1 MIDIIWQS
9 IVYVTTDPWFLPSM
23 GFTTMVGIFI
33 GAVFYDGNLTEI
45 RKFIGAM
52 LSLVILIVMVNLTR
66 AIPQIP
72 LSSYPYKPIAS
83 ATTTIIVSGFY
94 LFGMG
99 LGVKLV
105 SKAHKGKVEK
115 HE

>member
-1 MIDIIWQS
+1 MIDIVWQS
-9 IVYVTTDPWFLPSM
+9 IVYVTTDSWFLPSM

-33 GAVFYDGNLTEI
+33 GAVFYDGNTTEI

-52 LSLVILIVMVNLTR
+52 ISLVILIVMVNLTR
-66 AIPQIP
+66 VVPQIP
-72 LSSYPYKPIAS
+72 TALFPYKPIAS

-99 LGVKLV
+99 LGVLLV
-105 SKAHKGKVEK
+105 RKAHKGKE
-115 HE
+115 E

>member
-1 MIDIIWQS
+1 MINIIWQS
-9 IVYVTTDPWFLPSM
+9 IIYVTSDPWFIPSM
-23 GFTTMVGIFI
+23 AFTVMVGLFI
-33 GAVFYDGNLTEI
+33 GAVFYDGNTTEI

-52 LSLVILIVMVNLTR
+52 ASLVVLIIMVNLTR

-72 LSSYPYKPIAS
+72 YSIFPYKPIAS

-99 LGVKLV
+99 LGVFLV
-105 SKAHKGKVEK
+105 RKAHKGKEG
-115 HE
+115 